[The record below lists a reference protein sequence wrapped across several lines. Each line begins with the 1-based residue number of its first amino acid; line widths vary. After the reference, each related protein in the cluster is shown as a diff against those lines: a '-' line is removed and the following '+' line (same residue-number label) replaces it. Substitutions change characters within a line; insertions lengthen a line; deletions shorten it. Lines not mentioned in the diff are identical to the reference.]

1 MPPSADK
8 RTIQE
13 TLPNIMKNLIFILSI
28 FLCLQSC
35 QQKTKTE
42 SNQNPVDNSLKK
54 DSVKTDKLVVKI
66 NQNATVN
73 RDSINDFLDN
83 PFDLYQ
89 FKKIKKMSNS
99 GGGRQE
105 DYFLR
110 PNKDGMYYR
119 YFLFS
124 RLQGY
129 LGTNKERIIR
139 KEDGLEITVYKELG
153 KYQYEFIDPTE
164 ELIEVKAKFNDFD
177 LPELALVGLD
187 SISIIRKFGTPDL
200 IKRNCIVYQHNN
212 KALILHLSNKKVKW
226 LKYVNTKKDFDIDNN
241 ETIFKE

>member
-1 MPPSADK
+1 M
-8 RTIQE
+8 
-13 TLPNIMKNLIFILSI
+13 
-28 FLCLQSC
+28 
-35 QQKTKTE
+35 E
-42 SNQNPVDNSLKK
+42 SNQNPIDNSLKM
-54 DSVKTDKLVVKI
+54 DSIKTEKLAVKI
-66 NQNATVN
+66 NQDIPIN
-73 RDSINDFLDN
+73 RDSINNFLDN

-99 GGGRQE
+99 GGVRQE
-105 DYFLR
+105 DYFLK

-124 RLQGY
+124 RSQGY
-129 LGTNKERIIR
+129 LGTNKERIIG

-153 KYQYEFIDPTE
+153 KYQYKFIDPTE

-200 IKRNCIVYQHNN
+200 IKRSCIVYQHNN
-212 KALILHLSNKKVKW
+212 KALVLHLNNKKVKW
-226 LKYVNTKKDFDIDNN
+226 LKYINTKKGLDIDNN